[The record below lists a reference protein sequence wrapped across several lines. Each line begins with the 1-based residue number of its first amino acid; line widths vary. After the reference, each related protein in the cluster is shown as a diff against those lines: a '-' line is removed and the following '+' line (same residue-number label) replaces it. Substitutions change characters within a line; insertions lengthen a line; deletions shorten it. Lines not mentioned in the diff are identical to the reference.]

1 MKLSKLHWPII
12 AAGLIALVSFVVALS
27 PAFAESVLISN
38 HNEDAAAKS
47 AGIVYL
53 HEMGCTFPKVARSGS
68 FPLTDNGDKTLTLV
82 ETFKFTCLE
91 WRASAPDVVVTPSYT
106 SVLLTYT
113 APTTR
118 ANGSALAP
126 SEIKAYTIYQEIDG
140 AFKSIGT
147 TSALS
152 YTVQGLAKGDYVFA
166 LSTVDVNGLESFL
179 SQSVEVTLK

>member
-27 PAFAESVLISN
+27 PAFAETISE
-38 HNEDAAAKS
+38 HNEEQAGKN

-53 HEMGCTFPKVARSGS
+53 HDKGCIYPKMARSGR
-68 FPLTDNGDKTLTLV
+68 FQLVDNGDDTVSLIGYTVKIS
-82 ETFKFTCLE
+82 CLE
-91 WRASAPDVVVTPSYT
+91 WRTSPPDVVVTPSYT
-106 SVLLTYT
+106 SVLLTYS

-126 SEIKAYTIYQEIDG
+126 SEIKAYTIYQEINDT
-140 AFKSIGT
+140 FKPIGT

-152 YTVQGLAKGDYVFA
+152 YTVQGLEKGDYIFA
-166 LSTVDVNGLESFL
+166 ISTVDVNGLESSL
-179 SQSVEVTLK
+179 SQSVAVTLQ